1 MRTTIKFLEMAIG
14 GTLLLGLGA
23 YIVHGLV
30 MMANAVL

>member
-14 GTLLLGLGA
+14 GMLLLGLGA
-23 YIVHGLV
+23 FVAQGAV